1 MLKGWITDKI
11 KNGELFGWLLESESY
26 DHPTAVVVVDG
37 KEFET
42 LCDRPRT
49 KPVKFPLHKN
59 FGFRISLPSDFI
71 DSLLSG
77 AEIVL
82 KEKNTG
88 EVVYRCS
95 LRLNDESP
103 ASANEQSG
111 ISGGIYPY
119 VRDNCI
125 SGFLAC
131 FDPND
136 QKVSEKRI
144 AEVIIDG
151 DRHICVASRKGS
163 YNDRRNRNFKN
174 AGFKIR
180 LSPDRISQLPSQFS
194 VRLSDLKTGKV
205 IEERKLKKPALFTPA
220 NFDEYLRYSM
230 ISPMV
235 YAPFDESHKRCF
247 AMMENVCAFLE
258 GKAVDQE
265 LCSVIMPVYN
275 RAGCVS
281 EAIHSVLEQSHRN
294 FELIIVDDGS
304 TDDTAKVIRSFADP
318 RIHVITSEQN
328 NGCAHARNLGLEK
341 AKGKYV
347 FYLDSDNL
355 WDSRYL
361 KAMVGAFNECDTAD
375 ALYCGQ
381 YLFGKDLK
389 SCMAVRFASYNPSL
403 LGNRNYIDLNC
414 FAHRRDIIEKVGL
427 FNSELRRLVD
437 AEFILRI
444 SKCCR
449 ICSVPVLLSIYRYER
464 ADNTITETEKTP
476 DANFASSVSQDSH
489 AIPDYLK
496 HIVSNDRVN
505 NGEEHESR
513 HVSIVIP
520 SFEGIEVL
528 KQCISSILNSSCR
541 IDQII
546 IVDNCSSE
554 ESVSSLI
561 SYFDSMD
568 QNSVTIRVVKEDEAA
583 GEAWHE
589 ATGKSGDSDAQKQN
603 SAKTAITLL
612 LNHYN
617 FGFSHAVNQGLSLV
631 NADNDVIISNNDALF
646 HREAVEAM
654 ELLSERKDCG
664 VIAPRQMLFAGQGA
678 ITSHVPFADPSQNCD
693 VNLSAVYRNIERVPL
708 FSDGRDIEIAYT
720 PFFCVYIKREVLNK
734 LPVLDEEHGRHFRS
748 DRIFCDYVR
757 DMLGYKIYYAP
768 DAIVYH
774 HHQYSTN
781 ELKSNSPELYRTMY
795 EQNAWDP
802 ETREKFG
809 FAERIWQEEYS
820 DSDREILRIKNS
832 GFFDEQWYK
841 DHYISNRGDGNKYN
855 TEIADNR
862 DSSSNNDV
870 IPDSDSVNNSPNANF
885 AESDQVDISKRADKG
900 VTSGETG
907 DTSSGNRITTPLE
920 HYLTQGWKKGY
931 RPSQHFDE
939 TLEKSIVSTGTTSSL
954 SGLQQNPLITY
965 LRKSSDATKQLGYS
979 LLKNISQDALSRLL
993 GCLEKPNLSSD
1004 LAEELI
1010 ALTDSLVS
1018 AKMTAKDL
1026 ELVRK
1031 SKLFDKKW
1039 YQKRYPEVT
1048 SGIWDP
1054 LQHYL
1059 LIGWTKGYDPS
1070 PRFNSLFYLEFNRDV
1085 KKGGLCPLL
1094 HYLKYGLKENREI
1107 SPAFIETSP
1116 TLTDRLFSRF
1126 KDKAPLISIIV
1137 ASYNYADIISEAL
1150 DSILAQT
1157 YVNYEVIIVD
1167 DGSKDNSLA
1176 VVEKFLS
1183 HGNFHLFTH
1192 ENHVNKGLPE
1202 TIKLGLAKSQGD
1214 YIAFLEADDLWEK
1227 NYLEEKVK
1235 CIKKYADVRI
1245 ITNDLTLFG
1254 DKNEGEINS
1263 VRKHMIKVNTRFTTT
1278 RTYITAD
1285 EFRKRNWIFTFSCT
1299 MVRKDSLV
1307 KCDFDHNPIKA
1318 NLDWWLWRQI
1328 CLESP
1333 VFFINKKLTRWRLHD
1348 SYMNSARITSRLN
1361 MEIFLSEG
1369 DRLLLATKSSKAR
1382 QLSNFTDVAI
1392 TFVNGDICKD
1402 GKILR
1407 EQPEFSI
1414 IMPVYNR
1421 AGRVNEAIDSLFNQL
1436 YRHFELIIIDDGSTD
1451 GTADVIEGS
1460 FSREIAEG
1468 VIRLVR
1474 TENCGVS
1481 HARNTGLQ
1489 LARNP
1494 WIAYLDSDNIASPVY
1509 LASFVEWI
1517 VSNRN
1522 VKTLYG
1528 MIYRLYEQKEIGSN
1542 FSIEALRKENFIDLN
1557 AFCHSRELYL
1567 ELGGFDTNMKRL
1579 VDWDLILRYLE
1590 KYKPC
1595 YVNRTL
1601 VLYDD
1606 CESPGRITTSVDLY
1620 DSFNYERKK
1629 QNCYPMVTTIITTYN
1644 HEKYICEA
1652 IESAIVQ
1659 RGEFVHEILI
1669 SDDGSTDR
1677 TREIVKKYARTYPN
1691 LIRDISSDIN
1701 LGISQNMKKCFSE
1714 SRGEYIAILEG
1725 DDYWNDKSKLN
1736 TQLSF
1741 MNKNKD
1747 CAMVFNRIQ
1756 MLKDGKLSHLS
1767 RQLNLSKK
1775 LTGDD
1780 IIKEP
1785 TLNLIANFSCCFLR
1799 ASYLKGLPSILYEGR
1814 FNEIALAFYIEKKGK
1829 IGYIGKDMTVYR
1841 IHGGGVWS
1849 AADNEYKLN
1858 SGRSCRMMAY
1868 EVSREKYKEQ
1878 LKRIIDNMK

>member
-71 DSLLSG
+71 DSLQSG

-180 LSPDRISQLPSQFS
+180 LLPDRIAQLPSLFS

-235 YAPFDESHKRCF
+235 YAPFDESHRRCF

-281 EAIHSVLEQSHRN
+281 EAIQSVLEQSHRN

-476 DANFASSVSQDSH
+476 DANFALSVSQDSH

-496 HIVSNDRVN
+496 HIFSNDRVN

-568 QNSVTIRVVKEDEAA
+568 QNSVTIRVVKEDESA

-646 HREAVEAM
+646 HHEAVEAM
-654 ELLSERKDCG
+654 AIFAVLHKDCG
-664 VIAPRQMLFAGQGA
+664 IIAPRQMLFAGQGA
-678 ITSHVPFADPSQNCD
+678 ITSHVPFADPSRNCD

-708 FSDGRDIEIAYT
+708 FSDGRDIEIAYA
-720 PFFCVYIKREVLNK
+720 PFFCVYITREVLNK

-795 EQNAWDP
+795 EQNVWDS

-820 DSDREILRIKNS
+820 DSDREIWRIKNS
-832 GFFDEQWYK
+832 GFFDESWYK
-841 DHYISNRGDGNKYN
+841 ERYIHDIEDSNQNI
-855 TEIADNR
+855 EIADKGGTA
-862 DSSSNNDV
+862 SN
-870 IPDSDSVNNSPNANF
+870 SDACLGSDGVNQSPHTNISDADQKDF
-885 AESDQVDISKRADKG
+885 SRRAGAEAKN
-900 VTSGETG
+900 GEFG
-907 DTSSGNRITTPLE
+907 RNNGIMTPLG
-920 HYLTQGWKKGY
+920 HYLTQGWKKGN
-931 RPSQHFDE
+931 RPSEYFDE
-939 TLEKSIVSTGTTSSL
+939 TLKKSVSIGAEGTSSSSL
-954 SGLQQNPLITY
+954 KNPLLTF
-965 LRKSSDATKQLGYS
+965 LRKSSDVNGQKLGYS
-979 LLKNISQDALSRLL
+979 LLKNLSQDAATRLL
-993 GCLEKPNLSSD
+993 GILEKPNLTSNFGED
-1004 LAEELI
+1004 LI
-1010 ALTDSLVS
+1010 TLTESLAS
-1018 AKMTAKDL
+1018 AKVTAKDL

-1031 SKLFDKKW
+1031 SKFFDQKW
-1039 YQKRYPEVT
+1039 YQKRYPEVG
-1048 SGIWDP
+1048 SGILDP

-1070 PRFNSLFYLEFNRDV
+1070 QAFCSSLYLEFNSDV
-1085 KKGGLCPLL
+1085 KKSGVCPLL
-1094 HYLKYGLKENREI
+1094 HYLKSGKKENRKI
-1107 SPAFIETSP
+1107 YPAFVETVP
-1116 TLTDRLFSRF
+1116 TITDRLYREF
-1126 KDKAPLISIIV
+1126 KGRDPLISIIV

-1157 YVNYEVIIVD
+1157 YGNYEVIIVD
-1167 DGSKDNSLA
+1167 DGSNDNSVA
-1176 VVEKFLS
+1176 VIEKYLS
-1183 HGNFHLFTH
+1183 HENFHLFTH
-1192 ENHVNKGLPE
+1192 ENHVNRGLPE
-1202 TIKLGLAKSQGD
+1202 TIKLGLAKSRGD
-1214 YIAFLEADDLWEK
+1214 YIAFLEADDLWER
-1227 NYLEEKVK
+1227 NYLEEKVL

-1254 DKNEGEINS
+1254 DRNESDINGI
-1263 VRKHMIKVNTRFTTT
+1263 RKHMLKVNTRFTST
-1278 RTYITAD
+1278 RTNVSAE
-1285 EFRKRNWIFTFSCT
+1285 EFRKQNLIFTFSCT
-1299 MVRKDSLV
+1299 MVRKDSLA
-1307 KCDFDHNPIKA
+1307 KCDFDHNPVKA

-1328 CLESP
+1328 CLDSP
-1333 VFFINKKLTRWRLHD
+1333 VYFINKRLTRWRLHD
-1348 SYMNSARITSRLN
+1348 SYMNSARFSSRLN

-1369 DRLLLATKSSKAR
+1369 DRLLLSTKSSKAR
-1382 QLSNFTDVAI
+1382 PLSNFTDVAF
-1392 TFVNGDICKD
+1392 TFVNGYIIKD
-1402 GKILR
+1402 GKVLD
-1407 EQPEFSI
+1407 EQPKFSI
-1414 IMPVYNR
+1414 IMAVYNR
-1421 AGRVNEAIDSLFNQL
+1421 ADRVKEAIDSLFNQL

-1451 GTADVIEGS
+1451 GTADIIEEAYK
-1460 FSREIAEG
+1460 REISAG
-1468 VIRLVR
+1468 IIRIVR

-1481 HARNTGLQ
+1481 HARNTALE
-1489 LARNP
+1489 LAKNP

-1509 LASFVEWI
+1509 LASFAEQI
-1517 VSNRN
+1517 VKRSK
-1522 VKTLYG
+1522 VKAMYG
-1528 MIYRLYEQKEIGSN
+1528 MIYSLYGRKEIGSN
-1542 FSIEALRKENFIDLN
+1542 FSIEKLRKENFIDLN

-1579 VDWDLILRYLE
+1579 VDWDLILRYSE
-1590 KYKPC
+1590 KFKPH
-1595 YVNRTL
+1595 YINRTL

-1606 CESPGRITTSVDLY
+1606 SESSGRITTSVDLY

-1629 QNCYPMVTTIITTYN
+1629 QNCYPMVTTVITTYN
-1644 HEKYICEA
+1644 HEKFISEA
-1652 IESAIVQ
+1652 IESAVVQ
-1659 RGEFVHEILI
+1659 RGEFVHEILV

-1677 TREIVKKYARTYPN
+1677 TRQIVKEYVQRYPN
-1691 LIRDISSDIN
+1691 LIRDISSNTN

-1714 SRGEYIAILEG
+1714 AKGEYIAILEG
-1725 DDYWNDKSKLN
+1725 DDYWTDNSKLE

-1741 MNKNKD
+1741 MKQNKD
-1747 CAMVFNRIQ
+1747 CSMVFNRIQ
-1756 MLKDGKLSHLS
+1756 LLKDGKLSPLT
-1767 RQLNLSKK
+1767 RQDKIPKK
-1775 LTGDD
+1775 LIGDD
-1780 IIKEP
+1780 FIREP
-1785 TLNLIANFSCCFLR
+1785 TLNLIANFSCCFFI
-1799 ASYLKGLPSILYEGR
+1799 SYFLKTLPPTLYGGR
-1814 FNEIALAFYIEKKGK
+1814 FNEIALAFYIEQKGR
-1829 IGYIGKDMTVYR
+1829 IGFIDKCMTVYR
-1841 IHGGGVWS
+1841 IHENGVWS
-1849 AADNEYKLN
+1849 AANEEYKRK
-1858 SGRSCRMMAY
+1858 SSIECREEAFK
-1868 EVSREKYKEQ
+1868 VCRGKYKKALAAAIEQ
-1878 LKRIIDNMK
+1878 KCKN